1 MAKIPMGNFGNAMP
15 QTGRIQMPQNQSG
28 QMIAGALQNIS
39 QVADQTAQRRDQQQ
53 RQAEV
58 NAKNLTLY
66 NDHIA
71 EQEAKVKL
79 DDVLTTEMSEQVTLL
94 KNDVSNGNTK
104 AQDANANLQKWSQDR
119 YKQLETEMPGHAQE
133 NLKKYWDSNVVKQAP
148 GFLPLQLRADVQKDA
163 VLVER
168 YSDIATRYD
177 RKAGREYLESN
188 LANSS
193 LSEADKQERLY
204 KYESTRDG
212 MDIDDR
218 ITVAVSGKSTA
229 DLQTLITDLDSGKY
243 GYIDG
248 PFAQQKKTQA
258 LSRISALD
266 TQIKAEENKRVAQAG
281 KTFNEFKT
289 QVLTGRA
296 LDDDYLAN
304 VGIAIKGTEHEAEYQ
319 FYKQQSANFQGFSHK
334 STSEQLALINEQKAK
349 MKNSKTND
357 AVTEEKILGVYRD
370 IYKEKLETV
379 KNNPN
384 QAVREAGLKVNELSS
399 IELKTNP
406 SSWASKA
413 IDNGLSQ
420 LSLKDANAKL
430 APISAE
436 DLPEAKKAFE
446 DMSINNQLSLIG
458 NLIQGSKGISN
469 GERIWRATLEQIGGG
484 DKNYLAAGVAK
495 MNGFKSTQGRELATS
510 IINGTFLLKNEQL
523 IMPEENKIK
532 TAFNKY
538 VGNTVGGT
546 SANELYSVVKAV
558 YVDTMKA
565 RNLSHTSVSKELNA
579 NVFNFAL
586 EFGTGGVYSQNGE
599 FTNYGGGEL
608 KDWKVSKPYGMDNDR
623 FKTFLDKG
631 YSDLSRH
638 TGIPVSD
645 LETLKL
651 SRSDKRSAKGEI
663 QYDLLNERFNPI
675 TVNGVQ
681 WRIVLPGVTK

>member
-15 QTGRIQMPQNQSG
+15 QVQRIQMPQDQSG
-28 QMIAGALQNIS
+28 NMIAGALQNIS

-133 NLKKYWDSNVVKQAP
+133 NLKKYWDSSVVKQAP

-248 PFAQQKKTQA
+248 PFAQQKKAQA
-258 LSRISALD
+258 LSRIDAINK
-266 TQIKAEENKRVAQAG
+266 QVEVEENKRKTESG
-281 KTFNEFKT
+281 KVFNDFKS

-296 LDDDYLAN
+296 LEDGYLAD
-304 VGIAIKGTEHEAEYQ
+304 VGTAVKGTEHEAEYE
-319 FYKQQSANFQGFSHK
+319 FYKQQSGNFQNFSRK

-357 AVTEEKILGVYRD
+357 AVTEEKVLGVYESL
-370 IYKEKLETV
+370 YKDKLSV
-379 KNNPN
+379 LKDNPN
-384 QAVREAGLKVNELSS
+384 QAVRETGLKVNELSAA
-399 IELKTNP
+399 ELKSDP
-406 SSWASKA
+406 SSWTQKA
-413 IDNGLSQ
+413 IDNGTSQ
-420 LSLKDANAKL
+420 LALKDANIKL

-446 DMSINNQLSLIG
+446 AMGVNEKLNFIG
-458 NLIQGSKGISN
+458 GLVSN
-469 GERIWRATLEQIGGG
+469 AKKYGTNGHAIWGATLGQLGDG
-484 DKNYLAAGVAK
+484 DKSYIMAGIAR
-495 MNGFKSTQGRELATS
+495 MNGFKSAQGEDVATA
-510 IINGTFLLKNEQL
+510 IISGNQVLKNKQF
-523 IMPEENKIK
+523 IMPKDDELKK
-532 TAFNKY
+532 KFNDY
-538 VGNTVGGT
+538 VGN
-546 SANELYSVVKAV
+546 SASGNTANMTFSGFKSIYAHLAERDGYQHKDGNDISDSLAN
-558 YVDTMKA
+558 TA
-565 RNLSHTSVSKELNA
+565 LSLA
-579 NVFNFAL
+579 
-586 EFGTGGVYSQNGE
+586 TGGVYNQSIK
-599 FTNYGGGEL
+599 YGNQ
-608 KDWKVSKPYGMDNDR
+608 KNWKVSKPYGMSDDAFDNH
-623 FKTFLDKG
+623 LESG
-631 YSDLSRH
+631 YTTISKN

-645 LETLKL
+645 LEGFRLR
-651 SRSDKRSAKGEI
+651 RSDKRSAKGEI
-663 QYDLLNERFNPI
+663 QYDLINERGNPLQSGG
-675 TVNGVQ
+675 NY
-681 WRIVLPGVTK
+681 WRINIKGATK